1 VTNVAA
7 RPRMSATAAT
17 NVVPT
22 LQCDRQE
29 ASGMFFAMGALLR
42 MRKTIALALALL
54 FGPHLQATGP
64 ARSGAESITLA
75 FDHGFVTIHAAK
87 VSAAQILEQYGAMGD
102 VEIRNLDVLPPN
114 AITIALDRVP
124 ESTALDILTRCC
136 GGYLATR
143 RVQPDDTSRSAFRRI
158 VIARAGD
165 TSTPVA
171 LPPEPPLPPVE
182 FIEHAPAPGEVRP
195 RLGPDGKPLADDQE
209 GAPQPP
215 LEG

>member
-1 VTNVAA
+1 
-7 RPRMSATAAT
+7 
-17 NVVPT
+17 
-22 LQCDRQE
+22 
-29 ASGMFFAMGALLR
+29 MFFAVSASVR
-42 MRKTIALALALL
+42 MRKTFGLVFSMLL
-54 FGPHLQATGP
+54 VSHLHANGP

-87 VSAAQILEQYGAMGD
+87 VSAVQILEQYGAMGD

-143 RVQPDDTSRSAFRRI
+143 RIQPDDPNRSAFRRI

-165 TSTPVA
+165 TKTAPVA

-209 GAPQPP
+209 GAPAPP
-215 LEG
+215 FEG